1 MNTPPINDGGPI
13 YPYNWINLEAG
24 HYEGRYEIS
33 YQHPGMS
40 LRDYF
45 IAHSGQPGTSEVY
58 LLRGCPELPKP
69 LGWLDE
75 HWYGDQ
81 NIPSRATKYWET
93 LNLQERYAAYAELRC
108 MLADAMLAARQV
120 RQ

>member
-1 MNTPPINDGGPI
+1 VTTPPINDGGPAFPRDAI
-13 YPYNWINLEAG
+13 K
-24 HYEGRYEIS
+24 S
-33 YQHPGMS
+33 YHGNKGMS

-58 LLRGCPELPKP
+58 LLRGCPPLPKP
-69 LGWLDE
+69 SGWLDE
-75 HWYGDQ
+75 HWYGDE

-108 MLADAMLAARQV
+108 LIADALLAAREM
-120 RQ
+120 RP